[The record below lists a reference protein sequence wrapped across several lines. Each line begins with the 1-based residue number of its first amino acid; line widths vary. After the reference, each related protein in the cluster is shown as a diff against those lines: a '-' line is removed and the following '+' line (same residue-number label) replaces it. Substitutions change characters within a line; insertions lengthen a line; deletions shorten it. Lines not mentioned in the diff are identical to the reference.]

1 MKNKKIVLLLAT
13 ALVLGACGNE
23 AAKPADDAKKEETTV
38 EENTFKYTIECDQ
51 VA

>member
-38 EENTFKYTIECDQ
+38 EEKVD
-51 VA
+51 